1 MRQRHADTSGW
12 VFQSATFASNMHRH
26 FESTLAAQYWGWFF
40 LLEFLF
46 PAMWCYVCKNY
57 FWKNT
62 VCFKCLWLFMCSYMC
77 VSKGVYVCIELKE
90 WEVFWLPL
98 IPLSNFLWFNN
109 HTFLLSYIETHESY
123 VEKCIKSSDKQMQK
137 SENFFFFII
146 YFVK

>member
-1 MRQRHADTSGW
+1 
-12 VFQSATFASNMHRH
+12 
-26 FESTLAAQYWGWFF
+26 
-40 LLEFLF
+40 
-46 PAMWCYVCKNY
+46 
-57 FWKNT
+57 
-62 VCFKCLWLFMCSYMC
+62 MCSYTC

-137 SENFFFFII
+137 LENFFFSS
-146 YFVK
+146 